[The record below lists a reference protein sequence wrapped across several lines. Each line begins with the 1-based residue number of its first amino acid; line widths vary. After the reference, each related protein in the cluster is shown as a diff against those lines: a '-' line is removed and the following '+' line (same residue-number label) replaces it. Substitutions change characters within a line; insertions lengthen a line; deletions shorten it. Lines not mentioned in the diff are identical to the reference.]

1 MNVIRLATLH
11 DAERLLE
18 IYAPYIEKT
27 TISFEYEAPSL
38 EEFQRRMKEFGGFYP
53 YLVCEIDG
61 KVIGYAY
68 AHRYAERAAYG
79 WGAEASIYVD
89 ENALHG
95 GIGTALYQ
103 ALLEL
108 LALQNVCT
116 VYGCITWPNE
126 RSIGLHKK
134 MGFREFARFEKSG
147 FKFGRWIDVVWME
160 KVLWDKTLPPEPLVS
175 VHSLDSGAVAEI
187 CARCASLIK
196 ERNRENV

>member
-1 MNVIRLATLH
+1 MLFRSLATLD

-27 TISFEYEAPSL
+27 TISFEYEVPTL
-38 EEFQRRMKEFGGFYP
+38 VEFQRRMREFGGFYP
-53 YLVCEIDG
+53 YLVCEING
-61 KVIGYAY
+61 NIIGYAY

-116 VYGCITWPNE
+116 VYACITWPNE

-134 MGFREFARFEKSG
+134 MGFCEFARFKQSG

-160 KVLWDKTLPPEPLVS
+160 KVLWDKSLPPKSLVS
-175 VHSLDSGAVAEI
+175 VHSLDESVVAEI
-187 CARCASLIK
+187 FTRCVNLIK
-196 ERNRENV
+196 E